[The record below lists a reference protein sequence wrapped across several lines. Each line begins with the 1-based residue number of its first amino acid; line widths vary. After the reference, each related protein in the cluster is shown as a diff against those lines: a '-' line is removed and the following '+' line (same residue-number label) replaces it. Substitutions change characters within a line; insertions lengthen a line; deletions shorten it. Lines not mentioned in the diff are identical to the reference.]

1 MTQANSLAPEQQQA
15 CFKGQLKVF
24 VAPAFDGLASDFK
37 FKNQSTTFR
46 PLVIDFVLLFCFVIF
61 LVTLRIATQPVAE
74 RALFLSVSLNVTSI
88 MNCQTNP
95 SNRYYIVNA
104 SDILL
109 FGFLFSCFQLL
120 ALMHTKSSLVIVTHK
135 KKDEQLL

>member
-1 MTQANSLAPEQQQA
+1 M
-15 CFKGQLKVF
+15 
-24 VAPAFDGLASDFK
+24 APAFDGLASDFK